1 MEQKY
6 FARRFTELIVYQK
19 AFETSST
26 IFKLSRRFPREEMF
40 ALTDQIRR
48 SSRSI
53 GAQISEAWAKRKYK
67 KAFLSKLT
75 DADGE
80 QLETQHWVGVAVDC
94 GYLTSEEMNSLI
106 TSLEEIGRM
115 LRGMIEKAELFLV
128 GDNHRIQEKAKAS
141 EGCRFR
147 T

>member
-6 FARRFTELIVYQK
+6 FARRFSDLIVYQR
-19 AFETSST
+19 ACEISSNL
-26 IFKLSRRFPREEMF
+26 FKLSRRFPREEMF

-80 QLETQHWVGVAVDC
+80 QLETQHWVGVAADC
-94 GYLTSEEMNSLI
+94 GYLTSEETNSLI
-106 TSLEEIGRM
+106 TSLEEVGGM
-115 LRGMIEKAELFLV
+115 LRGVMEKVELFLIR
-128 GDNHRIQEKAKAS
+128 DNHRIQEKADAS
-141 EGCRFR
+141 EED
-147 T
+147 